1 MHDVLFT
8 SGSVSGFRIKN
19 FDDPSYYRS
28 SLVCN
33 MVVPC
38 HFLHLLCAVRD
49 LSTWIMHLV
58 DECQGFQ
65 DRQSCVSWIT
75 YHLCVLPG
83 LHSALQR
90 CVAFVQL
97 LSWLF
102 PVMCKDISWT
112 SLPGSSCSWGR
123 HDGFMNCVLQAGI
136 PFQGHLLC
144 PTCKLVSVVLSCFFQ
159 VCLG

>member
-1 MHDVLFT
+1 MRDVLFT
-8 SGSVSGFRIKN
+8 SGSVSGFRIEN

-58 DECQGFQ
+58 DEVSRISGSS
-65 DRQSCVSWIT
+65 SCVSWST
-75 YHLCVLPG
+75 YHLRMLLG

-90 CVAFVQL
+90 W
-97 LSWLF
+97 LS

-123 HDGFMNCVLQAGI
+123 HDGFMDGVLQAGI

-144 PTCKLVSVVLSCFFQ
+144 PTCKLVSVVLSCIFQ